1 MPIPQSS
8 RVTATSIILSYIEI
22 GFERYIF
29 LFASTKY
36 FYLYSYWK
44 FKFANCQQLKAQLE
58 LCLII
63 VMAYKFRIIAF
74 IISATHV

>member
-22 GFERYIF
+22 GFERYI
-29 LFASTKY
+29 SICKY
-36 FYLYSYWK
+36 LHSYSYWK

>member
-22 GFERYIF
+22 GFERYI
-29 LFASTKY
+29 SICKY

>member
-1 MPIPQSS
+1 
-8 RVTATSIILSYIEI
+8 
-22 GFERYIF
+22 
-29 LFASTKY
+29 
-36 FYLYSYWK
+36 YSYWK

>member
-22 GFERYIF
+22 GFERYI
-29 LFASTKY
+29 SICK
-36 FYLYSYWK
+36 YLYSYWK